1 MAAPPV
7 PGLGAACE
15 AAWRVG
21 EGQGRARGGG
31 RENARGRMRNGPA
44 VGGEGSHAVPATSV
58 WTRR

>member
-21 EGQGRARGGG
+21 EGQGRGRGGRGGG
-31 RENARGRMRNGPA
+31 GRARERTWPHEEWAS
-44 VGGEGSHAVPATSV
+44 GGG
-58 WTRR
+58 